1 MKRTWANQ
9 IRFNKPREYIPRGFR
24 LLHKKGIIEWD
35 GIFWR
40 LTEADEV
47 AILSI
52 GKVRK
57 IK

>member
-1 MKRTWANQ
+1 MKRTWADQ
-9 IRFNKPREYIPRGFR
+9 IRFNKKRDYIPRGFR
-24 LLHKKGIIEWD
+24 LLHNKGIVEWN
-35 GIFWR
+35 GTKWNYIQ
-40 LTEADEV
+40 ADEV